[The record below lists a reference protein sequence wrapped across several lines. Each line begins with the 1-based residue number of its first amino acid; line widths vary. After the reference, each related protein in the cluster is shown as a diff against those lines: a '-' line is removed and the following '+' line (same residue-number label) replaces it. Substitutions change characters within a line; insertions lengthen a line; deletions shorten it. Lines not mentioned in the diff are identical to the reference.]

1 MGKRTRNIIIIV
13 CAVLFTASVGMNIYI
28 FSKYSKIKNKVDT
41 IVDNKVD
48 NIQDTIKDK
57 KDEINFDYDKS
68 INELEHEIR
77 HAEVIYKDVD
87 PLIDEDGRTFV
98 SIQVNGEEHKFY
110 LADDITDSHRQ
121 TAFLTDKLNYV
132 TEQREL
138 DNEKYNAMIDE
149 INAELEKA
157 RADLKR
163 DLTDSEMQ
171 ELVNNVKKKFIR
183 FGIDLWAM
191 DNLPVTQWIN
201 TGKIEK
207 LGYFSGG
214 VGGSILINNQF
225 NIRLSIGMQQQTDNT
240 FNPTVGISIG
250 YYFK

>member
-1 MGKRTRNIIIIV
+1 MGKKARNIIIIV
-13 CAVLFTASVGMNIYI
+13 STVLFTASVGMNIYI
-28 FSKYSKIKNKVDT
+28 FSKYSKIKDKVDT

-48 NIQDTIKDK
+48 DIKDTINDK
-57 KDEINFDYDKS
+57 KDEINTDYEKS
-68 INELEHEIR
+68 VTELEYDIH
-77 HAEVIYKDVD
+77 HAEIIYKDID

-98 SIQVNGEEHKFY
+98 SIKVNDEEHKFY
-110 LADDITDSHRQ
+110 LADDITDSHKQ

-138 DNEKYNAMIDE
+138 DNIKYNEMIDE

-171 ELVNNVKKKFIR
+171 ELVNNTKKKFIR
-183 FGIDLWAM
+183 FGIDVWAM

-201 TGKIEK
+201 TGKVDK

-214 VGGSILINNQF
+214 IGGSILINNQF
-225 NIRLSIGMQQQTDNT
+225 SVRLSVGMQQQIDNS

>member
-28 FSKYSKIKNKVDT
+28 FSKYSKIKDKVNT

-57 KDEINFDYDKS
+57 KDEINFDYEKS
-68 INELEHEIR
+68 VNELEHEIR

-98 SIQVNGEEHKFY
+98 SIHVNGEEHKFY

>member
-1 MGKRTRNIIIIV
+1 MEKRTRNIIIIV

-41 IVDNKVD
+41 IVDTKVD
-48 NIQDTIKDK
+48 DIQNTIKDK
-57 KDEINFDYDKS
+57 KDEINFDYEKS
-68 INELEHEIR
+68 VTELEHDIR

-98 SIQVNGEEHKFY
+98 SIKVNGEEHKFY
-110 LADDITDSHRQ
+110 LADDILDAHRQ
-121 TAFLTDKLNYV
+121 TAFLSDKLNYV

-138 DNEKYNAMIDE
+138 DNEKYNEMIDE

-157 RADLKR
+157 RAELKR

-171 ELVNNVKKKFIR
+171 ELVNNVKSKFIR
-183 FGIDLWAM
+183 FGIDLWVM

-214 VGGSILINNQF
+214 VGGSVLINNKF
-225 NIRLSIGMQQQTDNT
+225 NLRLSVGMQQQTDNT
-240 FNPTVGISIG
+240 FNPTIGISVG

>member
-13 CAVLFTASVGMNIYI
+13 CIVLFVASVGLNVYI
-28 FSKYSKIKNKVDT
+28 FSKYSKIKDKVNT

-48 NIQDTIKDK
+48 NIQETINDK
-57 KDEINFDYDKS
+57 KDEINADYEKS
-68 INELEHEIR
+68 VNEFEYEIR

-87 PLIDEDGRTFV
+87 PLIDEDGKTFV

-110 LADDITDSHRQ
+110 LADDITDSHKQ

-149 INAELEKA
+149 INAELEQA

-183 FGIDLWAM
+183 FGIDVWAM

-201 TGKIEK
+201 TGKVEK

-214 VGGSILINNQF
+214 IGGSVLINNQL

>member
-57 KDEINFDYDKS
+57 KDEINFDYEKS
-68 INELEHEIR
+68 VNELEHEIR

-98 SIQVNGEEHKFY
+98 SIHVNGEEHKFY

>member
-13 CAVLFTASVGMNIYI
+13 CAVLFVASVGLNVYI
-28 FSKYSKIKNKVDT
+28 FSKYSKIKDKVNT

-57 KDEINFDYDKS
+57 KDEINFDYEKS
-68 INELEHEIR
+68 VNELEHEIR

-87 PLIDEDGRTFV
+87 PLIDKDGRTFV
-98 SIQVNGEEHKFY
+98 SIHVNGEEHKFY